1 MHVALV
7 AALVGAVTA
16 GGPLGQTLPDFSGK
30 WTLILEKSDAQGIA
44 AFGVTFTAIQDQ
56 KSLSILWTVTRPAG
70 RGRPGETV
78 RDLVDATYRF
88 DGSETNITTIYA
100 NAGRSASR
108 SFDTASWSAGRL
120 VIIQTWEGRAA
131 PPHSTRKQLI
141 WLEPD
146 GALVVETTTNLSDPS
161 TSPVTVRNYYR
172 KSQAEARPCV

>member
-7 AALVGAVTA
+7 AALVGAMTA
-16 GGPLGQTLPDFSGK
+16 GPLGQTLPDFSGR
-30 WTLILEKSDAQGIA
+30 WTLILEKSDAQGVA
-44 AFGVTFTAIQDQ
+44 AFGVTFTAVQDQ

-70 RGRPGETV
+70 RGRRGEMV

-108 SFDTASWSAGRL
+108 SFATASWSSGRL
-120 VIIQTWEGRAA
+120 VIIQTWKGPAA

-146 GALVVETTTNLSDPS
+146 GALVVETTSNLSDPS
-161 TSPVTVRNYYR
+161 TSPITVRNYYR
-172 KSQAEARPCV
+172 KSHAEARPYV